1 MSPLENIWSFF
12 SFALHPRGSATEVD
26 GPTVRLKPMVVSSQ
40 APLLDKMKE
49 PLLLARRITGTA
61 TPLTISLNRAAT
73 TPLHCQLYQQFREA
87 IVSGREAAGMP
98 LPSSR
103 ALAVDLGVSR
113 NTVLNA
119 FDQLLAE
126 GYVTG
131 RRGSG
136 TFVTD
141 GLPDNLLWVRSTR
154 EKAAHRVRLGRTLSR
169 RGRQLAALGVFFP
182 PVAPIP
188 FRHGL
193 PAIDEFPE
201 KLWARLASKRWRRP
215 PRECLGY
222 GDAAGYGPLRKA
234 IAAYLGSARA
244 VHCEAEQVIIVS
256 GSQQAIYLMAQV
268 LIDPQEEVWVED
280 PGYLGT
286 RAALLSAGAH
296 LVPVPVDGEGL
307 IVSRGIEQSRKAR
320 LVYATPSNQY
330 PTSATMSLSRRLELL
345 EWARRSGAWI
355 VEDDYDSEYR
365 YASRPLASLQGLDQC
380 GRVIY
385 VGTFSKLL
393 APALRLGY
401 IVAPPALVGAFTAAS
416 ALISRHPPSMEQVV
430 LADFIAE
437 GHLRRHVRR
446 MRTLYQQRRDQF
458 VEVARRELAGM
469 LEVHPPDAGTHLI
482 GWLPQGWNDR
492 AVAKAAGREGVQTKP
507 FSNYCLRRRRRGG
520 LILGYGAYAKKEM
533 LAGVQKL
540 ATALRRFERV

>member
-1 MSPLENIWSFF
+1 
-12 SFALHPRGSATEVD
+12 
-26 GPTVRLKPMVVSSQ
+26 MVVSSQ
-40 APLLDKMKE
+40 APLLDKQKE
-49 PLLLARRITGTA
+49 PLLKRQRSTVTAPFLA
-61 TPLTISLNRAAT
+61 ISLDRTASN
-73 TPLHCQLYQQFREA
+73 PLHRQLYQQFREA
-87 IVSGREAAGMP
+87 IVSGREAAGTP

-103 ALAVDLGVSR
+103 TLAADLGVSR

-126 GYVTG
+126 GYVIG

-141 GLPDNLLWVRSTR
+141 GLPDNLLWVRSTQ
-154 EKAAHRVRLGRTLSR
+154 EKAPRRAQLGRTLSA
-169 RGRQLAALGVFFP
+169 RGRQVAALGAFFP
-182 PVAPIP
+182 PVVPTP

-193 PAIDEFPE
+193 PAIDEFPVD
-201 KLWARLASKRWRRP
+201 LWARLASKRWRRL

-222 GDAAGYGPLRKA
+222 GNAAGYRPLREA

-244 VHCEAEQVIIVS
+244 VHCVAEQVIIVS
-256 GSQQAIYLMAQV
+256 GSQQAIYLMAQ
-268 LIDPQEEVWVED
+268 LLLDPHEEAWVED

-320 LVYATPSNQY
+320 LVYVTPSNQY

-345 EWARRSGAWI
+345 EWARRSKAWI

-365 YASRPLASLQGLDQC
+365 YASRPLASLQGLDHC

-385 VGTFSKLL
+385 AGTFSKLL
-393 APALRLGY
+393 APGLRLGY
-401 IVAPPALVGAFTAAS
+401 VVAPPPLVEAFTAAS
-416 ALISRHPPSMEQVV
+416 ALISRHPPSVEQVV

-437 GHLRRHVRR
+437 GHLGRHVRR
-446 MRTLYQQRRDQF
+446 MRTLYQQRQAQF
-458 VEVARRELAGM
+458 VEVAQRELAGM

-482 GWLPQGWNDR
+482 GWLPLGWNDR
-492 AVAKAAGREGVQTKP
+492 AVAQAAAREGVETKP

-520 LILGYGAYAKKEM
+520 LILGYGAYSRREM
-533 LAGVQKL
+533 MAGVQKL
-540 ATALRRFERV
+540 ATALRRFEPFSGQAGGTGARS